1 MLICYLHDCPEYIQA
16 AIELVHGEFGN
27 EKNYEAF
34 AELLRRSMTP
44 GELPLCVA
52 AIDRGEL
59 VGAAGILRADLISRQ
74 DLYPWLGNLVVRPD
88 RRGEGIGLAML
99 RWSAKACRELGYGT
113 MYLYTQL
120 DGYYE
125 KLGWQMF
132 GTACEQDGSVQKLYR
147 LEL

>member
-44 GELPLCVA
+44 RELPLCVV

>member
-44 GELPLCVA
+44 RELPLCVA

-88 RRGEGIGLAML
+88 RLGEGIGLAML